1 MMRILHQLFRSRR
14 ASQSMVALVLSTLM
28 ICAPAHADNS
38 PVRGTT
44 FDHRHALLTTLL
56 QKHVVSLHEG
66 RVTNVNYATLVKDR
80 AQLKSYLAQLSAVS
94 ADEFAKWSRAQ
105 RMAFLINAYNAF
117 TLELMVQHYPVKSIK
132 DIGGLLDNRWKR
144 RFIPLLGRQVSL
156 DEIEHDMLRRPSAYD
171 DLRVHYAVNCA
182 SIGCPALRAEAFYAD
197 RLPEQLE
204 EQAVRF
210 LSDRTRNRVRDGR
223 LEVSMIFKWF
233 REDWERGLAGVDGK
247 APVSRTLECYFA
259 RYAKL
264 LGDTPSE
271 QAAVAAGQLPLAFL
285 DYDWSINDTRA
296 VPK

>member
-1 MMRILHQLFRSRR
+1 
-14 ASQSMVALVLSTLM
+14 MVALVLSTLM

-38 PVRGTT
+38 PVRGIA
-44 FDHRHALLTTLL
+44 FDHRHTLFTSLL
-56 QKHVVSLHEG
+56 QKHVVSLDEG
-66 RVTNVNYATLVKDR
+66 RVTKVNYAALAKDR
-80 AQLKSYLAQLSAVS
+80 TALKNYLSQLSVVS

-156 DEIEHDMLRRPSAYD
+156 DEIEHEMLRRLGAYD

-182 SIGCPALRAEAFYAD
+182 SIGCPSLRAEAFYAD

-233 REDWERGLAGVDGK
+233 REDWERGLVGFDGK
-247 APVSRTLECYFA
+247 APSTRTLESYFA

-264 LGDTPSE
+264 VGDTPSE
-271 QAAVAAGQLPLAFL
+271 QAAVAAGQVPIAFL